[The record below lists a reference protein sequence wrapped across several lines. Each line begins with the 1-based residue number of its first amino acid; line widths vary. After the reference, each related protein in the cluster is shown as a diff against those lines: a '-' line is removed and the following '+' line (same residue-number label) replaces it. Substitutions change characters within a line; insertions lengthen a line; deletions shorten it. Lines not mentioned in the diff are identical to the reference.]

1 IPRGAEQPA
10 AARNPAAPR
19 EGRHPL
25 ALRRIPPRSMSLL
38 ALGAAL
44 TVLVVP
50 DPGASSTGATVRV
63 GALRRSAGPDGR
75 VTLPLAPGRYEIR
88 IAKPGFVPVVVPVVV
103 RPDGTTV
110 RVALHLSPASALR
123 TIGTIAAA
131 ERGAFNRAP
140 TPVTIV
146 PREAYRD
153 QSQAATDDVLTQKPA
168 IAIDRAG
175 RGLSAADAP
184 PVPLVRGG
192 TPLETQTLIEGDPV
206 ALATTRTFPLT
217 ALPTY
222 VTQEFEVDPGAAAT
236 LPAIDGAVNG
246 TLNVRFA
253 DPTPAWRALPEQGFD
268 SRGGSVT
275 DLTGGGATPDRKVA
289 FALAGTIN
297 GENGDVAATDV
308 TQRAVMAKGRAAV
321 SPASG
326 LTIAAYGE
334 GDRDGYGANRFQFTS
349 AEYRVNGPQST
360 VLARAWHVD
369 ALREGTAA
377 GDPLET
383 STADALTGGALELD
397 RTVGTAIVSLGISQT
412 YDAGTAGGVVT
423 VAPGANERISTGFV
437 RTVLHPADRWEAQ
450 FAGYLLGVDA
460 SADGAA
466 FHQHGLAGRAGIS
479 YRVSSRL
486 TLRASS
492 GSGFAPPSLV
502 ALAGAR
508 TIGPEAATTDDL
520 GLEARVIDAHT
531 TLSGDLFSTSG
542 GNRIVEVLGTAPWI
556 DGGAFARRGAEISLA
571 RFVPAGLGY
580 LVQAWTASETPSIA
594 STIGDVA
601 AGNTH
606 GYAEI
611 SYHWRSGSRVSLGA
625 TYYGADPALGQPAV
639 VPLNSNVEIQ
649 LGARGKIQFDVENL
663 GGVRYAIPT
672 PEVPVLAPRNA
683 FAPAPRTYRVV
694 VRRSIGRTGTD
705 GG

>member
-1 IPRGAEQPA
+1 MTP
-10 AARNPAAPR
+10 
-19 EGRHPL
+19 
-25 ALRRIPPRSMSLL
+25 L

-44 TVLVVP
+44 TVLIVA
-50 DPGASSTGATVRV
+50 DPGSSSTDASVRA
-63 GALRRSAGPDGR
+63 GTLRRNAGPDGR
-75 VTLPLAPGRYEIR
+75 VTLPLAPGRYQITVE
-88 IAKPGFVPVVVPVVV
+88 KPGFVPVVVPVIV

-110 RVALHLSPASALR
+110 RVALHLSPTSALR

-140 TPVTIV
+140 TPVTVI

-153 QSQAATDDVLTQKPA
+153 QSQPGTDDVLTQKPA

-192 TPLETQTLIEGDPV
+192 TPLETQTLLEGDPV
-206 ALATTRTFPLT
+206 SLATTRTLPLT
-217 ALPTY
+217 ALSTY
-222 VTQEFEVDPGAAAT
+222 VTQELEVDPGAAAT

-275 DLTGGGATPDRKVA
+275 DLTGGGATADRRVA
-289 FALAGTIN
+289 FALAGTID
-297 GENGDVAATDV
+297 GENGDVGATDV
-308 TQRAVMAKGRAAV
+308 TQRAVLAKARAAL

-326 LTIAAYGE
+326 LTLAAYGE
-334 GDRDGYGANRFQFTS
+334 GDRDGYGANRFQFTG
-349 AEYRVNGPQST
+349 AEYRRSAAQST

-397 RTVGTAIVSLGISQT
+397 RTVGTSIFSLGVTQT
-412 YDAGTAGGVVT
+412 YDSGTAGGIVT
-423 VAPGANERISTGFV
+423 VAPCANERVSTGFV
-437 RTVLHPADRWEAQ
+437 RAVLHPAMRWEAQ
-450 FAGYLLGVDA
+450 LAGYLAGVDA
-460 SADGAA
+460 TAAGAG
-466 FHQHGLAGRAGIS
+466 FHQHTLTGRAGVS
-479 YRVSSRL
+479 YRVSNRL

-502 ALAGAR
+502 ALAAAR
-508 TIGPEAATTDDL
+508 SLGPETASTGDL
-520 GLEARVIDAHT
+520 GLEARVLDAHT
-531 TLSGDLFSTSG
+531 TLSADVFSTSG
-542 GNRIVEVLGTAPWI
+542 GNRMVEVLGPTPWI
-556 DGGAFARRGAEISLA
+556 DAGAFARRGAEVSLA
-571 RFVPAGLGY
+571 RFIPAGFGY
-580 LVQAWTASETPSIA
+580 LLQAWTASETPSA
-594 STIGDVA
+594 TTTIGDVA
-601 AGNTH
+601 AGSTH
-606 GYAEI
+606 GYSEI
-611 SYHWRSGSRVSLGA
+611 SYHWRSGSRISLGA

-639 VPLNSNVEIQ
+639 VPLNSNLEIQ

-663 GGVRYAIPT
+663 NGVRFAIPT
-672 PEVPVLAPRNA
+672 SELPILAPRNA
-683 FAPAPRTYRVV
+683 FAPAPRTFRVV